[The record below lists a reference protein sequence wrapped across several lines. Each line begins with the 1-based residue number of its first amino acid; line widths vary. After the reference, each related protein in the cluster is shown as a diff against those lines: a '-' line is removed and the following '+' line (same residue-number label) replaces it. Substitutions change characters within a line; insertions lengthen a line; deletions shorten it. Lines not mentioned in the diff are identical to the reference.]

1 MTSFAIAAVAVSV
14 AALYF
19 GRIAAN
25 YREFE
30 NVRKEMQKIIDN
42 KEGGDD

>member
-25 YREFE
+25 YREIE
-30 NVRKEMQKIIDN
+30 NVRNELQKIIDN
-42 KEGGDD
+42 KEGDE